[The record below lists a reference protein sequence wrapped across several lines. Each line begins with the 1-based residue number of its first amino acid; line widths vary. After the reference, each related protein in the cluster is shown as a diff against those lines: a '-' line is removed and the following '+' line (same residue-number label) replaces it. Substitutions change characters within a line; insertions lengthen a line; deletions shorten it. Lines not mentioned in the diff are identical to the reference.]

1 VPRPMNNSF
10 LDEEAWLFSTF
21 CAYGFLSYPKNIVSI
36 QVLYG
41 KKIIS
46 FKESFKRWI
55 CEN

>member
-1 VPRPMNNSF
+1 MNNSF